1 MCVGSLELR
10 IWVALASGFALDRSS
25 LVGRGDGWLRG
36 SGSGVLTSEDI
47 GTTYTRVIWSG
58 SVDLSSISVRS
69 A

>member
-1 MCVGSLELR
+1 
-10 IWVALASGFALDRSS
+10 VALVSGFALNRSS
-25 LVGRGDGWLRG
+25 LVSHSDGWLRG
-36 SGSGVLTSEDI
+36 SGSGVLMSEDI